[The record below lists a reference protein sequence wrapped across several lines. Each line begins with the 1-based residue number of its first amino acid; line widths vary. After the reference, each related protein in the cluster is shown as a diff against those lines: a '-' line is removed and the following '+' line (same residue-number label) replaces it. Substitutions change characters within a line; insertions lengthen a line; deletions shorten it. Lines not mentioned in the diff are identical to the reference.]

1 MSPPPSPQE
10 GGAIILVGMPG
21 VGKSAIGREVALR
34 LGREFFDTDALVE
47 ARTGTS
53 IPAIF
58 EREGE
63 AGFRALERSVV
74 AELVE
79 SPGVRDAVIATG
91 GFTIGDS
98 ESRRALEAIGMV
110 VRLVA
115 PPDVIA
121 ERAAR
126 GEGGRPLLA
135 APDAASIARLKAD
148 RRAVYGSVP
157 WCVETGSTDVA
168 GAAEAVIAL
177 WRAIGSA
184 SRSDVESPSGQV
196 VGSAIRPDAE
206 SASGRAI
213 MSRVRAVPIETPPAG
228 GYELLVGSGL
238 LDVLGAVLA
247 ARGIGATSG
256 GADGGAGGGVAIV
269 TDTTVGPL
277 YAERVRHGLS
287 QAGMD
292 SSIHKMGVGETEKSP
307 ETARR
312 IAEELAAAGHGR
324 DVTLIGLGGG
334 VVTDTAGFVAATYMR
349 GVRLVMAPT
358 TLLAMVD
365 AAIGGKTGVNLDAGK
380 NLLGAFHQP
389 VLVAADASA
398 LDTLPEATLRAGL
411 AEVVKAA
418 LIDDPTLLDA
428 LDAGLPVDA
437 EGWSELITRAAAVK
451 ARIVSTDPFER
462 TGGPRER
469 LNLGHTFAHA
479 IEHASDHAVTHGEAV
494 AIGLVLAARLSAAL
508 RVAEDGLADDIAA
521 RLERLGLPTR
531 LPASAGSPEA
541 LLAAMG
547 VDKKRRGGR
556 NRFVL
561 IRAPGEVMVSDDVP
575 APAVIGVIETG

>member
-1 MSPPPSPQE
+1 
-10 GGAIILVGMPG
+10 
-21 VGKSAIGREVALR
+21 
-34 LGREFFDTDALVE
+34 
-47 ARTGTS
+47 
-53 IPAIF
+53 
-58 EREGE
+58 
-63 AGFRALERSVV
+63 
-74 AELVE
+74 
-79 SPGVRDAVIATG
+79 
-91 GFTIGDS
+91 
-98 ESRRALEAIGMV
+98 
-110 VRLVA
+110 
-115 PPDVIA
+115 
-121 ERAAR
+121 
-126 GEGGRPLLA
+126 
-135 APDAASIARLKAD
+135 
-148 RRAVYGSVP
+148 
-157 WCVETGSTDVA
+157 
-168 GAAEAVIAL
+168 
-177 WRAIGSA
+177 
-184 SRSDVESPSGQV
+184 
-196 VGSAIRPDAE
+196 
-206 SASGRAI
+206 
-213 MSRVRAVPIETPPAG
+213 
-228 GYELLVGSGL
+228 
-238 LDVLGAVLA
+238 
-247 ARGIGATSG
+247 
-256 GADGGAGGGVAIV
+256 
-269 TDTTVGPL
+269 
-277 YAERVRHGLS
+277 
-287 QAGMD
+287 
-292 SSIHKMGVGETEKSP
+292 
-307 ETARR
+307 
-312 IAEELAAAGHGR
+312 
-324 DVTLIGLGGG
+324 
-334 VVTDTAGFVAATYMR
+334 
-349 GVRLVMAPT
+349 MAPT

>member
-1 MSPPPSPQE
+1 MSPPPGPQE
-10 GGAIILVGMPG
+10 GGAIVLVGMPG
-21 VGKSAIGREVALR
+21 VGKSAVGREVALR

-47 ARTGTS
+47 AETGTS

-63 AGFRALERSVV
+63 AAFRALEHAVV

-79 SPGVRDAVIATG
+79 SPGIRDAVIATG

-98 ESRRALEAIGMV
+98 ESRRALEAIGTL

-115 PPDVIA
+115 APDVIA
-121 ERAAR
+121 ERAAS
-126 GEGGRPLLA
+126 GQGGRPLLQ
-135 APDAASIARLKAD
+135 APDAASIARLESD
-148 RRAVYGSVP
+148 RGAIYGSVP
-157 WCVETGSTDVA
+157 WCVKSGSTDVA

-177 WRAIGSA
+177 WRAIG
-184 SRSDVESPSGQV
+184 
-196 VGSAIRPDAE
+196 
-206 SASGRAI
+206 
-213 MSRVRAVPIETPPAG
+213 SRVRAVPIETPPAG

-256 GADGGAGGGVAIV
+256 GAGGGAGGSAGGGVAIV

-277 YAERVRHGLS
+277 YAERVRQGLS
-287 QAGMD
+287 RAGLEA
-292 SSIHKMGVGETEKSP
+292 SVHTMGVGEAEKSP

-324 DVTLIGLGGG
+324 DMTLIGLGGG

-365 AAIGGKTGVNLDAGK
+365 AAVGGKTGVNLDAGK

-389 VLVAADASA
+389 MLVAADPSA

-418 LIDDPTLLDA
+418 LIDDPTLLEA

-437 EGWSELITRAAAVK
+437 EGWSDLIARAAAVK
-451 ARIVSTDPFER
+451 ARIVSADPFER

-479 IEHASDHAVTHGEAV
+479 IERASDHAITHGEAV

-508 RVAEDGLADDIAA
+508 GVAEDGLADDIAA

-531 LPASAGSPEA
+531 LPVSAGSPEA

-561 IRAPGEVMVSDDVP
+561 IRAPGEVLVSEEVP
-575 APAVIGVIETG
+575 APKVIEVIETG